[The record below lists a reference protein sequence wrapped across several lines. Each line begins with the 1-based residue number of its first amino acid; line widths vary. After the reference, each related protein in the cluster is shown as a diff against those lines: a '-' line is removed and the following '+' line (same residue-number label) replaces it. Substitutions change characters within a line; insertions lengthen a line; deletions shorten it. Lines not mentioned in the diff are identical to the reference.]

1 MPITHHWCRLKCRD
15 HLQSLEEWN
24 QHTLDHA
31 SPWPRSRAVGS
42 SCKKVKLNKEDI
54 SYNVLKFLLEEP
66 LKTLIN
72 DAPYLDVA
80 QERYIV
86 VVVLLVAFHFD
97 IQHDCIVVVQ
107 HLVVMVD
114 GCLRASIFLSHHDPK
129 MPSCVREVE
138 EVAAIGSDED
148 GAAAAAQFL

>member
-1 MPITHHWCRLKCRD
+1 M
-15 HLQSLEEWN
+15 
-24 QHTLDHA
+24 
-31 SPWPRSRAVGS
+31 GS

-54 SYNVLKFLLEEP
+54 SYNVLKLLLEEP

-86 VVVLLVAFHFD
+86 VVILLVAFHFD
-97 IQHDCIVVVQ
+97 IQHDCLVVVQ

-114 GCLRASIFLSHHDPK
+114 GCLRASIFLSHHNPK
-129 MPSCVREVE
+129 MPPCAREVE

-148 GAAAAAQFL
+148 GVYWIILQIEPCCIENCQFLPFLGDPTTD